1 MPGRAKAQRCDHL
14 YILNVKNICYQLQN
28 VWQRPRHCREPQSIP
43 KSCCWWMAVAANC
56 SGSMSTFKEC
66 KWMAS
71 AVALSRQPKINIWSF
86 IEINL
91 NFFLQVCRLWI
102 RPTAVQQSHLKI
114 GLNLHI
120 LSNFLNSLEIKAL
133 LNWTA
138 SGHHCLSFV
147 LFPPVDSLL
156 TINAPFTSLHGKR
169 SWLRLLFFLSPPSYF
184 PKFIVSES
192 ASQLLLLQFASWVT
206 QNESAG
212 PTRLSYNCLC

>member
-1 MPGRAKAQRCDHL
+1 MPGCAKDQRCDHL
-14 YILNVKNICYQLQN
+14 YTLNVKNICYQLQN

-43 KSCCWWMAVAANC
+43 KSCCWWMAVAVNC
-56 SGSMSTFKEC
+56 SGSTSTFKEC
-66 KWMAS
+66 KEC
-71 AVALSRQPKINIWSF
+71 LSSGFVSTTQDKHLKFYWNKF
-86 IEINL
+86 EY
-91 NFFLQVCRLWI
+91 FLQVCCFWI
-102 RPTAVQQSHLKI
+102 RPTAVHQSHLKI

-120 LSNFLNSLEIKAL
+120 LSNFLNSLDIKAL

-169 SWLRLLFFLSPPSYF
+169 SWLLLFFLSPPSYF
-184 PKFIVSES
+184 PKFLVSVS

-206 QNESAG
+206 DWVGWTNKVVI
-212 PTRLSYNCLC
+212 